1 MDGSLKMIG
10 TVIRVFLD
18 KGYGFIR
25 GSDGLSRFLHAS
37 DLQEGEDWD
46 LIKLD
51 THIEFDSA
59 ESKSGKG
66 NGLKAINVRLLN

>member
-1 MDGSLKMIG
+1 MIG
-10 TVIRVFLD
+10 TVFLN

-37 DLQEGEDWD
+37 ELQEGENWD

-51 THIEFDSA
+51 AHIEFES
-59 ESKSGKG
+59 SKSDKG
-66 NGLKAINVRLLN
+66 NGLKAINVRLLNT